1 MLLND
6 KPDIVISTPTK
17 LLSLLLSRSL
27 SLSQLSLLAIDEAD
41 LLLSYGFKDDLTR
54 IMDPTSGWI
63 PKLGVQ
69 GCLMS
74 ATLSDDVEG
83 IKGLVLRNPVSNT
96 SQSSL
101 LC

>member
-17 LLSLLLSRSL
+17 LLSLLQSKSL
-27 SLSQLSLLAIDEAD
+27 SLSQLSFLAIDEAD

-83 IKGLVLRNPVSNT
+83 IKGLVLRNPVNNT
-96 SQSSL
+96 LQSSV

>member
-17 LLSLLLSRSL
+17 LLSLLLSKSL

>member
-17 LLSLLLSRSL
+17 LLSLLQSKSL

-41 LLLSYGFKDDLTR
+41 LLLSYGFKGDLTR

>member
-17 LLSLLLSRSL
+17 LLSLLQSKSL

-41 LLLSYGFKDDLTR
+41 LLLSYSFKDDLTR